1 MTSTAPAQPQ
11 ADHDE
16 VATGSRIDAEPS
28 RLSAWVDRIRPAAPD
43 LAICLLFALVAGWL
57 THGLWPDPT
66 GRTLALNPEDQ
77 ILYEWFL
84 ATDARA
90 LFGDFGLLTERL
102 NAPDGVNLMAN
113 TTVIALGI
121 IFAPVTV
128 AFGAPVTFALLSGG
142 NLAATA
148 IAWYLLFARTLR
160 AHRAA
165 AAVGGA
171 FCGFAPGML
180 SQSNSHLHMTAQW
193 LVPVMVW
200 LIVRLLRA
208 AGPEGDRPGPD
219 NRQVITSGAGLALVV
234 TAQVFVGEEVLFLTA
249 VTIAAMAVAYA
260 LARPRYA
267 WSVLPGFL
275 FGMVVAVAL
284 SVAALAYPLWFQFA
298 GPQSV
303 PNGMFS
309 PEYFSADLASWWAI
323 SPLSV
328 AGAQDAA
335 RLTTGPAEYNT
346 FLGWPLLLVAAAG
359 VLWLARRPIVLA
371 SVAAGLLMAALSLGP
386 AVVIDGQRS
395 GITGPYARLLGVPVV
410 DGALP
415 MRFALALIPLVA
427 VVLVLMLDQAL
438 RSGQRWTRLLVPGAV
453 AAALVPIL
461 PTPLPAEDRPPVPQ
475 FFTAGHWRDCVP
487 PGGVLVPVPLP
498 TPKEPEAMRWATAAD
513 AGFGLP
519 EGFFIGPYAAE
530 GKASMGTFKQ
540 PTSALLAEVA
550 QTGAIPPIG
559 TDQRQQAQRDLEFW
573 NASCVVLAADQPNA
587 DGLRATLEA
596 LIGPAEKVT
605 DVWTW
610 PVR

>member
-1 MTSTAPAQPQ
+1 VTTAPPQPQ
-11 ADHDE
+11 ADHRE
-16 VATGSRIDAEPS
+16 AATEPSVDAPS
-28 RLSAWVDRIRPAAPD
+28 RLSAWVDRIRPATPD

-57 THGLWPDPT
+57 MHGLWPDPAV
-66 GRTLALNPEDQ
+66 RALALNPEDQ

-84 ATDARA
+84 ANDARA
-90 LFGDFGLLTERL
+90 VFGDFGLLTERL

-113 TTVIALGI
+113 TTVVALGI
-121 IFAPVTV
+121 LLAPVTL
-128 AFGAPVTFALLSGG
+128 AFGAPVTFALLAGG

-165 AAVGGA
+165 AAVGAG

-208 AGPEGDRPGPD
+208 AGPDGDRPDPD
-219 NRQVITSGAGLALVV
+219 GRRVVTSGVGLALVV
-234 TAQVFVGEEVLFLTA
+234 TAQLFIGEEVLFLTA
-249 VTIAAMAVAYA
+249 VTLGAMTVAYA
-260 LARPRYA
+260 VARPRYT
-267 WSVLPGFL
+267 WQVLPGFL
-275 FGMVVAVAL
+275 FGMVIAAAL
-284 SVAALAYPLWFQFA
+284 SAAALAYPLWFQFS

-303 PNGMFS
+303 PNGLFS
-309 PEYFSADLASWWAI
+309 PDYFSADLASWWAV

-328 AGAQDAA
+328 AGTEHAA

-346 FLGWPLLLVAAAG
+346 FLGWPLLVVVAVGA
-359 VLWLARRPIVLA
+359 LWLARRPIVVA
-371 SVAAGLLMAALSLGP
+371 CGAAGLVMAALSLGP
-386 AVVIDGQRS
+386 TVMIDGHRS
-395 GITGPYARLLGVPVV
+395 GVTGPYTRLLGVPVV

-427 VVLVLMLDQAL
+427 VVLVLMLDRAL
-438 RSGQRWTRLLVPGAV
+438 RSRRRWTRYLVPAAV

-461 PTPLPAEDRPPVPQ
+461 PTPLPAEDRPPVPRY
-475 FFTAGHWRDCVP
+475 FTAGHWRDCAP
-487 PGGVLVPVPLP
+487 PGSVLVPVPLP
-498 TPKEPEAMRWATAAD
+498 TPKEPEAMRWATATT
-513 AGFGLP
+513 AGFGVP

-550 QTGAIPPIG
+550 QTGVVPPIG
-559 TDQRQQAQRDLEFW
+559 ADQRRQAQRDLEFW
-573 NASCVVLAADQPNA
+573 GASCVVLASDEPHA
-587 DGLRATLEA
+587 GSLRTALEA
-596 LIGPAEKVT
+596 LIGPAEQVA

-610 PVR
+610 RVQ